1 MKTNMKILAS
11 VLVALAGA
19 GFAYQS
25 SQQDGRQAGDKGFE
39 VVSKESANA
48 LEVIRF
54 PFGGE
59 AFAFEVADDLPSIQK
74 GLSGRTEIPA
84 GTGML
89 FIDDRARIQSYWM
102 VDCLTDMDIAFVA
115 PSGKVTA
122 VHAMKKES
130 PRAENEPI
138 PVYHAR
144 LPRYSSNLPA
154 KYAIETPPGT
164 NKRLG
169 IKPGTVIDIDW
180 SAIDSLRE

>member
-1 MKTNMKILAS
+1 MKIIAS
-11 VLVALAGA
+11 VLVAVAGA
-19 GFAYQS
+19 GFAYEAS
-25 SQQDGRQAGDKGFE
+25 RQDGRGDGDTGFE
-39 VVSKESANA
+39 VVSKETATA

-59 AFAFEVADDLPSIQK
+59 AFSFEVADDLAAIQK
-74 GLSGRTEIPA
+74 GLSGRTELPG

-122 VHAMKKES
+122 VHAMTKEP
-130 PRAENEPI
+130 PRAEGEPI

-169 IKPGTVIDIDW
+169 IKPGTVVDIDW
-180 SAIDSLRE
+180 AAIDTLRE